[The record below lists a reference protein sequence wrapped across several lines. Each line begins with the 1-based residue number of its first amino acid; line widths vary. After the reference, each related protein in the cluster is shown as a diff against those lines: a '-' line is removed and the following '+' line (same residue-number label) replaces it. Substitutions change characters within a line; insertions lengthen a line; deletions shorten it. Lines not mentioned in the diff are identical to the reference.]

1 MLICGIDEARRGPI
15 IGPMVMCGAMM
26 EEKDLPKLIALKPKD
41 SKLMTKEERE
51 ELYPKLLSVLKYY
64 HVLIIQ
70 PDEIDK
76 AVKGADG
83 LNLNRLE
90 AHKQAEILNEFNPDQ
105 AIIDCPSNNIDSYR
119 IYLKKLLKSYR
130 SEASGE
136 LKNQKFLSNKEVDL
150 ILEHKAER
158 YPLVA
163 AASIIAKVT
172 GDREIEATKKELGID
187 FGSGYMS
194 DPKTVAFL
202 QKNFEKYPELFRKS
216 WFPYQELVNKKFQS
230 NLSDFGQFLKDEKKH
245 KGHTLEDLKKLEDFG
260 YRFEKPKSEHELA
273 VMKGPCTII
282 LYKSGKLLI
291 QGKQEVKQSVQKLL
305 DFS

>member
-1 MLICGIDEARRGPI
+1 MLICGIDEARRGPVM
-15 IGPMVMCGAMM
+15 GPMVMCGAMLD
-26 EEKDLPKLIALKPKD
+26 EKDMPKLVALKPKD
-41 SKLMTKEERE
+41 SKLLTREERE

-64 HVLIIQ
+64 QVLIIQ
-70 PDEIDK
+70 PEEIDK

-119 IYLKKLLKSYR
+119 LYFKKLLK
-130 SEASGE
+130 
-136 LKNQKFLSNKEVDL
+136 NKSVDL

-172 GDREIEATKKELGID
+172 GDKEIESTKKELGID

-194 DPKTVAFL
+194 DPKTVEFL
-202 QKNFEKYPELFRKS
+202 KKNFEKYPELFRKS
-216 WFPYQELVNKKFQS
+216 WFPYQDLVNKKFQK
-230 NLSDFGQFLKDEKKH
+230 NLSDFTQFLKEEQKH

-260 YRFEKPKSEHELA
+260 FHFEQPKTEHELA
-273 VMKGPCTII
+273 IMKGPCTVI
-282 LYKSGKLLI
+282 LYRNGKLLV
-291 QGKQEVKQSVQKLL
+291 QGKEDVKKNVMKLL
-305 DFS
+305 GIEFD